1 MVYEHVNSLS
11 RRSLVRA
18 GAAGAFLP
26 LAGCLFGRDESEK
39 GRDSV
44 VFCEADVEN
53 LDESNT
59 HDVRIQLFDGDE
71 VRYETTETLSP
82 YREDGWLWVI
92 TAEDLDRPRGAFVFR
107 VQVDG
112 GEWDAFDLTT
122 ISPTDAGAVA
132 TAALIT
138 GGNSVSFLESDDDNF
153 DCDHLPTEDETVD
166 NHD

>member
-59 HDVRIQLFDGDE
+59 HDVRIQLLDGDE

-112 GEWDAFDLTT
+112 SYWKGMDLTT
-122 ISPTDAGAVA
+122 ISASDAGAVGAWA
-132 TAALIT
+132 TIT
-138 GGNSVSFLESDDDNF
+138 DSTTVSFFESGSDNL
-153 DCDHLPTEDETVD
+153 DCDCLPTEDDGYEND
-166 NHD
+166 D